1 MLQNNRTNHN
11 YGDFHTRGVNMTYFN
26 SQLQRR
32 KISVLVETIII
43 ITFFLVPWHWRKYP
57 RATSSETNLPRDQRT
72 LVIITF

>member
-11 YGDFHTRGVNMTYFN
+11 YGDFHILNFN
-26 SQLQRR
+26 GEKNS
-32 KISVLVETIII
+32 ILVGTIII